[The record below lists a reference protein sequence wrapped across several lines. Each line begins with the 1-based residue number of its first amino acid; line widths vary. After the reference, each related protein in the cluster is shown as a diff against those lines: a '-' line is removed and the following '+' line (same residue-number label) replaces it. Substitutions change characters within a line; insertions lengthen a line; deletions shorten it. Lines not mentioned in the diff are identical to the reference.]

1 MLAIFSLSLLAL
13 GLAMDAVAVAVAQGA
28 GGRSHRSSA
37 LAIGLAFGAAQGLM
51 PLIGWGIG
59 YTFLPLVQ
67 GVDHWIAFVL
77 LSFLGIRMVRGAIDD
92 NSGEPGAPLA
102 GFALLGAAI
111 ATSIDALAAGVTLP
125 TLGLP
130 VLLACAG
137 IGGVTAALSS
147 LGVRIGASAGNRVGK
162 WAELAGGLV
171 LIGLGLKILIHHQFF
186 GG

>member
-1 MLAIFSLSLLAL
+1 MLAIFSLSLLAV

-28 GGRSHRSSA
+28 AGRSRRASA
-37 LAIGLAFGAAQGLM
+37 LAIGLSFGAAQGVM

-59 YTFLPLVQ
+59 YAFLPMVQ

-77 LSFLGIRMVRGAIDD
+77 LSFLGIRMIREAVQGGDD
-92 NSGEPGAPLA
+92 ESGAPLA

-137 IGGVTAALSS
+137 IGSVTAVLST
-147 LGVRIGASAGNRVGK
+147 LGVRIGAAAGSRVGK

-171 LIGLGLKILIHHQFF
+171 LIGLGLKILFHHLFF